1 MSNKILIIGQ
11 APPAQA
17 QKVPYD
23 TTMLY
28 DWLALA
34 GSEINKNNAND
45 RCDFFAVCDVFTGF
59 GDGGHLPPNLQQM
72 TECYERY
79 LRQQIAMHQR
89 IWIVGAVAKKFLQD
103 KIPSDKTILHTIH
116 PSKRCYNHF
125 MLNKDSIISQ
135 IKVFLNSDAPPPTEK
150 QIAMF

>member
-34 GSEINKNNAND
+34 GSKISKDNALEK
-45 RCDFFAVCDVFTGF
+45 CSFFAVCDVFTGF
-59 GDGGHLPPNLQQM
+59 GSGGHQPPTLAQM
-72 TECYERY
+72 QECYIRY
-79 LRQQIAMHQR
+79 LEHQIAQHHK
-89 IWIVGAVAKKFLQD
+89 IWVVGAVAKKFL
-103 KIPSDKTILHTIH
+103 SDKLHGKIVLHTIH
-116 PSKRCYNHF
+116 PSKRCYFQF
-125 MLNKDSIISQ
+125 MQNKEAIINSIAN
-135 IKVFLNSDAPPPTEK
+135 FLGDIPTK
-150 QIAMF
+150 ADLAQTTLF